1 MKIRILLAM
10 LGVAVLGVLGAPGIA
25 GAAPTVLPAQEGS
38 GEPDFAD
45 HEAEEC
51 AHILEDG
58 GEVDDCQEAP
68 SQILPEPNEIIWGA
82 LAFVILLV
90 IMWKFALPGVKKMME
105 QRTERIRQDLERAEQ
120 AKTEAEATLSEYQQQ
135 LADSRNEGARI
146 VEEARQ
152 AADQVRQDLISRAEA
167 DAAEVRQ
174 RAQQDVN
181 LATDR
186 AMADLQRRVAD
197 LSIELAEKVVERN
210 LDHDTQIALI
220 ESYINEVG
228 TGRA

>member
-1 MKIRILLAM
+1 MKIRVVL
-10 LGVAVLGVLGAPGIA
+10 AVLGVAALGAFAVPGV
-25 GAAPTVLPAQEGS
+25 AAAQEGTD
-38 GEPDFAD
+38 EHEYAD

-51 AHILEDG
+51 AHILEEG

-90 IMWKFALPGVKKMME
+90 LMWKFALPSVTKMME
-105 QRTERIRQDLERAEQ
+105 QRTERIREDLERAEQ
-120 AKTEAEATLSEYQQQ
+120 AKVEAESTLSEYQQQ

-152 AADQVRQDLISRAEA
+152 AADSVRQDLISRAEA
-167 DAAEVRQ
+167 DAAEIRQ
-174 RAQQDVN
+174 RAQQDVG
-181 LATDR
+181 LATER
-186 AMADLQRRVAD
+186 AMADLQGRVAD